1 MSMSM
6 SLLSQKALIFG
17 ATTYGISKFGFKET
31 NETKNLLEAVAGASA
46 VFVADSLANY
56 IPTMGLE
63 EGSVVS
69 QRIVEMGLIS
79 GFAFAIEKY
88 GIGVN
93 NNNSMIETIGKFV
106 VADLVST
113 YAVDYL
119 NGRPLSFL

>member
-1 MSMSM
+1 
-6 SLLSQKALIFG
+6 
-17 ATTYGISKFGFKET
+17 
-31 NETKNLLEAVAGASA
+31 
-46 VFVADSLANY
+46 
-56 IPTMGLE
+56 
-63 EGSVVS
+63 
-69 QRIVEMGLIS
+69 MGLIS
-79 GFAFAIEKY
+79 GSAFAIEKY